1 MSQPVILGST
11 ALQPLDPFAPPR
23 GAEIDPAIFER
34 LPITPAEPFGAP
46 RLRLVVEGE
55 NEPARRGGGQA
66 ARDARL
72 GQLRLTRRGRVVVAL
87 LVALVLAAL
96 SLGLALA
103 SSQASASTGAGAGA
117 GAASA
122 ALAGSPQ
129 TVVVQPGDTLWSIAQ
144 QVAPNADPRGVVDAI
159 IAANHLASASVQ
171 AGQQLVMPS

>member
-23 GAEIDPAIFER
+23 GPEIDPAIFER
-34 LPITPAEPFGAP
+34 LPVTPAEPFVVP

-55 NEPARRGGGQA
+55 NGPARPGSAQV
-66 ARDARL
+66 AREARP
-72 GQLRLTRRGRVVVAL
+72 GQLRLTRRGRVVVVL

-103 SSQASASTGAGAGA
+103 SSQASASTGSAAGAR
-117 GAASA
+117 AASA
-122 ALAGSPQ
+122 ALAGSSE
-129 TVVVQPGDTLWSIAQ
+129 TVVVQPGDTLWSIAR

-159 IAANHLASASVQ
+159 IAANHLAGASVQ
-171 AGQQLVMPS
+171 AGQQLVLPS